1 MPLANLAAAL
11 FQRTN
16 LEHVRVVPAF
26 AQCGVRE
33 NETHRGLFRI
43 TIQKQF
49 LVLHDQVIGVNIVG
63 GAFLF
68 VGELAVGHLAFFI
81 NREVTGMGIMG
92 GNNLQITNVIIV
104 TGSQLHRAYDVVV
117 LFLKHIGVD
126 AVERMPV
133 LVILFVFFNPVD
145 EEQRQNFDAL
155 MEKLTLPLQVRQN
168 RFADLNASELVFADL
183 TDHISGKDFD
193 TVQEL
198 YGVVASVD
206 RLDHKAF
213 LILVELA
220 RLAGVVIEVVA
231 NTDRGGFLAKSLCS
245 NVVKLNGSSRVLL
258 LRDVD
263 AFQIDESLGCRA
275 AGLCDALDGNFLD
288 QPLVVRFHCI
298 KAVHHVIDA
307 VRLVSRG
314 VAERQQRTKQL

>member
-1 MPLANLAAAL
+1 M
-11 FQRTN
+11 
-16 LEHVRVVPAF
+16 
-26 AQCGVRE
+26 GE
-33 NETHRGLFRI
+33 NETHRGLFGI
-43 TIQKQF
+43 TIQKQ
-49 LVLHDQVIGVNIVG
+49 LLILHDQVIGVNIVRC
-63 GAFLF
+63 AFFF
-68 VGELAVGHLAFFI
+68 VGELTVSHLALFV
-81 NREVTGMGIMG
+81 NGEVTSMGIMG
-92 GNNLQITNVIIV
+92 RNRVQIPYVVFISNFP
-104 TGSQLHRAYDVVV
+104 LHGTEDVVV
-117 LFLKHIGVD
+117 LFLKHIGID
-126 AVERMPV
+126 AVKRMSSLVV
-133 LVILFVFFNPVD
+133 LLVFCNLVD

-155 MEKLTLPLQVRQN
+155 MEKLTLPLQVRKN

-245 NVVKLNGSSRVLL
+245 NVVKLNGRCRVSFGK
-258 LRDVD
+258 VD
-263 AFQIDESLGCRA
+263 AFQIDEALGCRA

-288 QPLVVRFHCI
+288 QLFVVRLHCI
-298 KAVHHVIDA
+298 EAINHVINA
-307 VRLVSRG
+307 VRLMSG
-314 VAERQQRTKQL
+314 